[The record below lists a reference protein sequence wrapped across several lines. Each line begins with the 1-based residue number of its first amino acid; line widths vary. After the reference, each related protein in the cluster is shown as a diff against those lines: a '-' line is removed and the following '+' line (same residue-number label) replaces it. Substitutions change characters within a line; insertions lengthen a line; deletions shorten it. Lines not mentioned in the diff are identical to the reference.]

1 MEITNVQVGQ
11 AIIKI
16 YANRYNM
23 MGILILQ
30 SKPEKQTI
38 ALVQCELWVLYH
50 GNNSQKVYE
59 FISYI

>member
-23 MGILILQ
+23 MCILILQ

-38 ALVQCELWVLYH
+38 ALVQRELWVLYH
-50 GNNSQKVYE
+50 DNNSQKVYE